1 MSRIVFCEKAG
12 PRWTKLQLVLS
23 VLLWATSAMAQSNLG
38 ELLDAGAK
46 KLSVEE
52 FKEEVVQRVIVGP
65 TLSGGILEVIYA
77 SNGVIQGLGSYG
89 AAANG
94 SMNASISGE
103 WTIDDNG
110 RICTSMR
117 IGNAGGASGGL
128 LPTRCQFWFKY
139 AEQYFLS
146 DSDSD
151 RRARVLSRTV
161 KQ

>member
-1 MSRIVFCEKAG
+1 MSLA
-12 PRWTKLQLVLS
+12 TKLLS
-23 VLLWATSAMAQSNLG
+23 ASSLLLWAPLAIAQSNLG

-65 TLSGGILEVIYA
+65 TLAGANHEVMYA
-77 SNGVIQGLGSYG
+77 SNGVIQGIGSLGQLGVSLQP
-89 AAANG
+89 
-94 SMNASISGE
+94 ISGE

-110 RICTSMR
+110 RICASIR
-117 IGNAGGASGGL
+117 IGMGMAATGGP
-128 LPTRCQFWFKY
+128 LPPRCQFWFKY
-139 AEQYFLS
+139 KGDYFIS

-151 RRARVLSRTV
+151 RRTRVLRRTV